1 MYHCGRFAPWRNR
14 LACPSPGNSNT
25 SLEIPAHPEYCIFK
39 QYTDAKMSDLLNS
52 LLDDARLWRGHRQ
65 LATTPV
71 PEDTGFAALDRELG
85 GLGWPRGALS
95 ECLLDGPGI
104 GELQLVLPL
113 LERVTARQECA
124 FWVNPPFTPYAP
136 ALAREKV
143 DLDQVVLIRTDNQPD
158 LLWTLENC
166 LRSPATGLVLAWPET
181 LAARDIR
188 RLQLAAEAGQSTCIL
203 FRNRREACQSSPAAL
218 RLELVP
224 DDRLGLQVNVL
235 KRRGGW
241 PGEGCRLA
249 MGARIHPNVPEA
261 STVIHGPWPDPQA
274 E

>member
-1 MYHCGRFAPWRNR
+1 
-14 LACPSPGNSNT
+14 
-25 SLEIPAHPEYCIFK
+25 
-39 QYTDAKMSDLLNS
+39 MSDLLNS
-52 LLDDARLWRGHRQ
+52 LFDDARLWRGHRQ
-65 LATTPV
+65 LATEQTP
-71 PEDTGFAALDRELG
+71 EHTGFAALDRELG

-104 GELQLVLPL
+104 GELHLVLPL
-113 LERVTARQECA
+113 LQRVTARRQCV

-136 ALAREKV
+136 ALAREEV
-143 DLDQVVLIRTDNQPD
+143 DLDQVVLVKTEHQQD

-224 DDRLGLQVNVL
+224 DDRLGLQVNIL

-241 PGEGCRLA
+241 PGQGCTIA
-249 MGARIHPNVPEA
+249 MGTRINQEMTEAR
-261 STVIHGPWPDPQA
+261 TVIHGPWTG
-274 E
+274 

>member
-1 MYHCGRFAPWRNR
+1 
-14 LACPSPGNSNT
+14 
-25 SLEIPAHPEYCIFK
+25 
-39 QYTDAKMSDLLNS
+39 MSDLLNS

-65 LATTPV
+65 LATEPTP
-71 PEDTGFAALDRELG
+71 EHTGFATLDKELG

-113 LERVTARQECA
+113 LQRMTKRQQCV

-136 ALAREKV
+136 ALARADV
-143 DLDQVVLIRTDNQPD
+143 DLGQVVLVRTENQPD

-166 LRSPATGLVLAWPET
+166 LRSQATGLVLAWPDS

-188 RLQLAAEAGQSTCIL
+188 RLQLAAEAGQGICIL
-203 FRNRREACQSSPAAL
+203 FRSRQEACQSSPAAL

-224 DDRLGLQVNVL
+224 DDRLGLKVNIL

-241 PGEGCRLA
+241 PGQGCRLA
-249 MGARIHPNVPEA
+249 MAARVQQDVTEA
-261 STVIHGPWPDPQA
+261 STVIHGPWPDHQSG
-274 E
+274 